1 MLDSKD
7 IKKLAT
13 ILATKDDID
22 DLKKDLSGLRE
33 SVQVL
38 TISVDKLVKAVDDL
52 TQEYSAISSN
62 IDRHDKW
69 IKIIANKVGVKLES

>member
-22 DLKKDLSGLRE
+22 DLKKDISGLRE
-33 SVQVL
+33 SVQAL
-38 TISVDKLVKAVDDL
+38 
-52 TQEYSAISSN
+52 
-62 IDRHDKW
+62 
-69 IKIIANKVGVKLES
+69 IKS